1 MFNSGEDI
9 SCHGVKILD
18 VLRLTQ
24 EELEGVL
31 SDLRE
36 VVQFWHQRW
45 SEELMEKLIKGNRRF
60 SKMSM
65 EAAYVLKELAKL
77 EEDIEIDMGKWMFD
91 MCDAWKERR
100 KRAMKEGLWF
110 GERTIMNRVILNLRK
125 LRMSIPEI
133 SSIVEKTENEVLHI
147 LTSRRTGKCLL
158 S

>member
-1 MFNSGEDI
+1 VAEDI

-31 SDLRE
+31 PDLRE
-36 VVQFWHQRW
+36 VVRFWRQRW

-60 SKMSM
+60 SEMSM

-77 EEDIEIDMGKWMFD
+77 EEDIEIDMEKWGFD
-91 MCDAWKERR
+91 MCNAWKERR
-100 KRAMKEGLWF
+100 KRAMKEGLWI